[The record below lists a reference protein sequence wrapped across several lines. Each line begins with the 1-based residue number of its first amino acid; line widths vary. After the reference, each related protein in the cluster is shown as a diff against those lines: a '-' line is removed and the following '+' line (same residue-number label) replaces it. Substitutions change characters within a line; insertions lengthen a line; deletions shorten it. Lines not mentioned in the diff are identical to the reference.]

1 VALSENGRTDQPAAE
16 AVVVSFWKSL
26 PGILTAAGGFVA
38 SISGLLIGLSQA
50 GLIGPKSERA
60 QEERP
65 QQFTEPRRRDS
76 APPKPVQGSQVEFKV
91 SQASDGFVALRQRP
105 TVGSE
110 MLEKLSTGSH
120 LFCGSSVPDEGRRTD
135 RTWRPCRSNEG
146 NDGFISTKLLLR
158 L

>member
-1 VALSENGRTDQPAAE
+1 MALSENERADQPVGE
-16 AVVVSFWKSL
+16 AVAVSFWKSL

-60 QEERP
+60 QTERP
-65 QQFTEPRRRDS
+65 QPFSDPRPIDP
-76 APPKPVQGSQVEFKV
+76 APAGAARQPQVEFKI
-91 SQASDGFVALRQRP
+91 SQASDGFVALRKRP
-105 TVGSE
+105 TVGSD

-120 LFCGSSVPDEGRRTD
+120 LICGRSVPDEGGRSD
-135 RTWRPCRSNEG
+135 RTWRPCHSNEG
-146 NDGFISTKLLLR
+146 NNGFVSTKLLLR